1 MLAIGFI
8 QAVLIDRMNIV
19 AAFALK
25 KIGLGTIP
33 KATNARLKFEF
44 SAAAWARARTDA
56 VYSTHDWITWAV
68 DQRFKS
74 KKGR

>member
-1 MLAIGFI
+1 
-8 QAVLIDRMNIV
+8 MNIV

-44 SAAAWARARTDA
+44 SAAAWARARTDT

-68 DQRFKS
+68 
-74 KKGR
+74 G

>member
-25 KIGLGTIP
+25 KIGLGT
-33 KATNARLKFEF
+33 KATNACLKFEF

-74 KKGR
+74 KKER